1 MQQLVVNLTIPIPVD
16 SVLIKRVELEELEQ
30 EKLSGVY
37 WNMKDLEKRTN
48 KKQEWLK
55 DNLLYVPKFKES
67 LNVKNGGFVYYPSKS
82 GEKWSFQATK
92 MAMFLDQNF
101 HLIFG
106 GR

>member
-1 MQQLVVNLTIPIPVD
+1 MQQLEVNLTIPVPAD
-16 SVLIKRVELEELEQ
+16 SVLIKKIEWEELQQ

-67 LNVKNGGFVYYPSKS
+67 LDVKNGGFVYYPSKS

>member
-1 MQQLVVNLTIPIPVD
+1 MQQLEVNLTIPIPVD
-16 SVLIKRVELEELEQ
+16 SVLIKKVELEELEQ
-30 EKLSGVY
+30 EKLTGVF

-67 LNVKNGGFVYYPSKS
+67 LDVKNGGFVYYPSKS

-92 MAMFLDQNF
+92 MAAFLDQNF

>member
-1 MQQLVVNLTIPIPVD
+1 MQQLEVNLTIPIPVD
-16 SVLIKRVELEELEQ
+16 SVLIKKVELEELEQ

-55 DNLLYVPKFKES
+55 DNLLYVPKFKDS
-67 LNVKNGGFVYYPSKS
+67 LDVKNGGFVYYPSKS

-92 MAMFLDQNF
+92 MAAFLDRNF